1 MRYLIFAMCLVVGG
15 VCASPKV
22 EAHEMIPAYPELET
36 SFMPGVRQVDLL
48 LFNRRVDVQY
58 YEISVWDG
66 NWKSVPF
73 AAENRIFKVKYLE
86 RKAFTVYIR
95 DKDVL
100 RVKYI
105 CTRSKLLKG
114 GGPSRVSSKICSKIK

>member
-1 MRYLIFAMCLVVGG
+1 MRYLIFAMCLIVGG
-15 VCASPKV
+15 FYASSKV
-22 EAHEMIPAYPELET
+22 EAHEMIPAY
-36 SFMPGVRQVDLL
+36 
-48 LFNRRVDVQY
+48 
-58 YEISVWDG
+58 
-66 NWKSVPF
+66 F

-100 RVKYI
+100 KVKYI